1 MKKPLSMRTKLII
14 YLSVFS
20 ALILAAM
27 WLLNIVFLDDVYS
40 AIKNR
45 QILAAADRITA
56 SVTKSDVETV
66 VYDVADEGEFC
77 ISVFEIK
84 RGRGEMIASAHV
96 HSFCRIHTGVEHDG
110 YISYLYGGASVE
122 GDIYD
127 VLEGENDN
135 LPDSVVFARCEET
148 GDKEYLIVINA
159 EIQPVTATVTTLR
172 YLFVWM
178 TVLVAAVSV
187 VMAYVISKSITKPV
201 VKMNR
206 EARKLAVGNYDVNF
220 SAGGYREASELAGT
234 LDYAAGELSRMDS
247 MQKELIANISHDL
260 RTPLTT
266 IMGFSEVMR
275 DIPGENT
282 PENMQ
287 VVIDETKRLSEL
299 VSDMLDVS
307 RITAGTRKAEMSD
320 FSLSEVISETLLR
333 YNTLRERD
341 GYAFHFTKNA
351 DPVVTADKTLI
362 LQVVYNLINN
372 AVNYCGEDKS
382 VWVDLKVE
390 KGVAR
395 VSVSDRGEGIEPD
408 KLPLIWDRYYKAG
421 DFHKRAVCG
430 TGLGLSIVKN
440 ALVLHGADFGVSST
454 VGRGSTF
461 WFELKVKQPIS

>member
-1 MKKPLSMRTKLII
+1 MRSKLII

-27 WLLNIVFLDDVYS
+27 WLLNIVFLDDIYS

-45 QILAAADRITA
+45 QILAAADKITEHAA
-56 SVTKSDVETV
+56 SEDLETA
-66 VYDVADEGEFC
+66 VYDIADKGQLC
-77 ISVFEIK
+77 VSVFEIDK
-84 RGRGEMIASAHV
+84 GRGKMIASAHV
-96 HSFCRIHTGVEHDG
+96 HSVCRIHGGAGHEEYMG
-110 YISYLYGGASVE
+110 RLYGGTMVE

-127 VLEGENDN
+127 IKEGESES
-135 LPDSVVFARCEET
+135 LPDSVVFARSRSI
-148 GDKEYLIVINA
+148 DKLEYLIVINA
-159 EIQPVTATVTTLR
+159 EVQPVTATVTTLT

-178 TVLVAAVSV
+178 TVLVAALSV
-187 VMAYVISKSITKPV
+187 IMAYIISRSITKPV

-206 EARKLAVGNYDVNF
+206 EARKLAVGNYDVSF
-220 SAGGYREASELAGT
+220 SGGGYREASELAGT
-234 LDYAAGELSRMDS
+234 LDYAAGELSRMDA

-307 RITAGTRKAEMSD
+307 RITAGTRQVEMSE
-320 FSLSEVISETLLR
+320 FSLSDVISETLLR

-341 GYAFHFTKNA
+341 GYVFHFTKNA
-351 DPVVTADKTLI
+351 DAVVLADKTLI

-390 KGVAR
+390 NGIAR
-395 VSVSDRGEGIEPD
+395 VSVSDRGEGIESE

-440 ALVLHGADFGVSST
+440 ALILHGADFGVSST

-461 WFELKVKQPIS
+461 WFELKLSSPNA